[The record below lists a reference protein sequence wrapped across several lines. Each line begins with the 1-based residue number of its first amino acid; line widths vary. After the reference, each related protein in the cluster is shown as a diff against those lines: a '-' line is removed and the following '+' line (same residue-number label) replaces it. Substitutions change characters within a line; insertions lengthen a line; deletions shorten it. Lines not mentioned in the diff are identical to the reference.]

1 MSLPSACL
9 LVEESTRCAATCSW
23 NLWGKDSKLQL
34 TFLLLST
41 GQTTHHT
48 WENLS
53 VRINGRVGKWKLLSS
68 DWSYFN
74 PAQTGR
80 SVTCWLSVLA
90 VDCAYFN
97 ASGLFSK
104 ITENKTKYYIV
115 YSWLCRL
122 SWVSFAL
129 LPFVFAS
136 FSLLYCQLELS
147 VNLRQPEHVLIRTTH
162 THTHAHTLP
171 GHQCENYFRRQVY
184 FTCLLFKMLPHILT
198 LSVSFFVCPISVCL
212 IWWKIATGS

>member
-34 TFLLLST
+34 SFLLLST

-147 VNLRQPEHVLIRTTH
+147 VNLRQPEHVLIRTIH
-162 THTHAHTLP
+162 THTHCQDTNAKTTSAGRCISLVCFLRCSHTFSLSLS
-171 GHQCENYFRRQVY
+171 RS
-184 FTCLLFKMLPHILT
+184 LFVPF
-198 LSVSFFVCPISVCL
+198 LSV
-212 IWWKIATGS
+212 